1 VSVPDAE
8 ELHGRAK
15 QALNRGA
22 FTRATGLLDLASQ
35 STQDRDLLARI
46 DLTRAYAEAET
57 GNASAGIERCDRV
70 LATAGLDEETL
81 GLAWAELGLLHMR
94 RGDRERGLAAF
105 RQALALMPPQHPE
118 LGAIHLNRGNVHL
131 ASGDVDAAVADF
143 SHAREELARV
153 ANPVE
158 QAKAEH
164 NLGYAHLL
172 NGDIVGA
179 LRMIDEAAPVLSAQS
194 AAYRATVEQDRAE
207 VMNAAGRPREAI
219 KSLEE
224 AARAYGSRRLRTFQ
238 ADCELRL
245 AWTLLREDPA
255 RARVVAR
262 RAARHYRSQESPVP
276 ALRAEA
282 AATVAEISA
291 GGRAPALLRR
301 AEALGQELRQNGY
314 PRDAVLLELQ
324 AARVEIDRGQL
335 ADATARIRR
344 LHVDG
349 QAPVATR
356 LLAREVRAELARA
369 RGDRHRAGNH
379 VRAGLADLHEWQSTF
394 GSLDLQSTV
403 VGHGRDLALQ
413 GLRLAL
419 DDGRPSLA
427 YEWSERARALVTRV
441 APVRSPADPQVAAD
455 LAELRWLQGAE
466 QDRSPWEARRVAK
479 LKARVRQR
487 SWYGEGGGTVGEPAR
502 LEEVQ
507 AALGE
512 CDAALVA
519 HLVVDD
525 GVAAA
530 VVTAGDAWLVEL
542 GRAGA
547 LRDRLD
553 AVTSDLTMA
562 AAHRLGPLARPI
574 RSSLRGQLDELAGR
588 LVNPLLPMI
597 GDRRVVLT
605 PSGALAG
612 APWSLM
618 PGLAGRPVTIP
629 QSATRWLEVRTVEA
643 TTPRRVGLIAGP
655 DLARAEEEVARAAA
669 EWPNAQALCGPDANA
684 EEVSAMAARVDVL
697 HLAGHGSHPGEN
709 PLFAAVEL
717 ADGPWFGYDID
728 LLPATPSIV
737 VLSACELGRASV
749 RSGEESVGMTAAW
762 LHAGARSVLSSPVV
776 IADDIACETLA
787 RWHAL
792 VARGQAPADALAEV
806 SASAD
811 DVVPLLSFGV
821 GW

>member
-8 ELHGRAK
+8 ELHAQASRALK
-15 QALNRGA
+15 QGA
-22 FTRATGLLDLASQ
+22 FARATRLLDRAGG
-35 STQDRDLLARI
+35 STRDRDLIARI
-46 DLTRAYAEAET
+46 DITRAYAEAET
-57 GNASAGIERCDRV
+57 GQAAEGIQRCDRV
-70 LATAGLDEETL
+70 LATDGLTEETL
-81 GLAWAELGLLHMR
+81 GLAWAQLALLHMR
-94 RGDRERGLAAF
+94 RGERADGLAAF
-105 RQALALMPPQHPE
+105 KQALALLPPGHGE
-118 LGAIHLNRGNVHL
+118 LGAVYLNRGNVHL
-131 ASGDVDAAVADF
+131 ASRDVDAAVEDF
-143 SHAREELARV
+143 TRAREELARV

-172 NGDIVGA
+172 TGDIIGA
-179 LRMIDEAAPVLSAQS
+179 LQMIDEAAPVLSVQS

-207 VMNAAGRPREAI
+207 VMTAAGRPREAI
-219 KSLEE
+219 RALEA

-238 ADCELRL
+238 AECELTL

-276 ALRAEA
+276 ALRAEG

-291 GGRAPALLRR
+291 GGRTPALLRR
-301 AEALGQELRQNGY
+301 AEELSSELRRNRH
-314 PRDAVLLELQ
+314 PRDAAMLQLQ

-335 ADATARIRR
+335 ADAAARIRAVR
-344 LHVDG
+344 VDPG
-349 QAPVATR
+349 SPVATR
-356 LLAREVRAELARA
+356 LLSREVRAELARA
-369 RGDRHRAGNH
+369 RGERRRARDH
-379 VRAGLADLHEWQSTF
+379 VRAGLSELHEWQSSF
-394 GSLDLQSTV
+394 GSLDLQSTL

-419 DDGRPSLA
+419 DDGRASLVF
-427 YEWSERARALVTRV
+427 EWSERARALTSRV
-441 APVRSPADPQVAAD
+441 APVRSPADDQVARD
-455 LAELRWLQGAE
+455 LTELRLLQAVDQGRSTREVGRVAELRE
-466 QDRSPWEARRVAK
+466 
-479 LKARVRQR
+479 RVRQR
-487 SWYGEGGGTVGEPAR
+487 SWYGEGGGAVGEPAR
-502 LEEVQ
+502 LDEVQ
-507 AALGE
+507 AALAG

-525 GVAAA
+525 RVAA
-530 VVTAGDAWLVEL
+530 VVVTADDARLVEL
-542 GRAGA
+542 GHANTV
-547 LRDRLD
+547 RDRLD
-553 AVTSDLTMA
+553 AITSDLTMA
-562 AAHRLGPLARPI
+562 AAHRIGALAGPV
-574 RSSLRGQLDELAGR
+574 RSSLRGQLDEATGL
-588 LVNPLLPMI
+588 LVRPLLSVI
-597 GDRRVVLT
+597 GERRVVLT

-618 PGLAGRPVTIP
+618 PGLVGRPLTIP
-629 QSATRWLEVRTVEA
+629 TSATRWLGLRRTAA
-643 TTPRRVGLIAGP
+643 TTPRRVGLVAGP
-655 DLARAEEEVARAAA
+655 NLARADEEVTRAAA
-669 EWPNAQALCGPDANA
+669 EWPRAQVRCGPDATA
-684 EEVSAMAARVDVL
+684 SEVSALAAQVDVL
-697 HLAGHGSHPGEN
+697 HLAGHGSHPSEN

-728 LLPATPSIV
+728 LLPATPSTV

-776 IADDIACETLA
+776 IADDVACDALA

-792 VARGQAPADALAEV
+792 AARGQSPADALAEV

-811 DVVPLLSFGV
+811 DVVPLLTFGA